1 MKLPILTLA
10 VTAIGALIVA
20 GGFRTPANAEIGEP
34 APAFTAKASSGKT
47 VSLEQYKGKYVVLEW
62 WNEGCPFVKKHYN
75 SGNMQATQKWAKE
88 KGVVWLTVVS
98 SAEGKQGY
106 LTADEAN
113 ARFKER
119 NMASEAI
126 LLDPEGTL
134 GHLYGAKTTPH
145 MFVIDPKGTLIYN
158 GAIDDKPTTDLADV
172 KTAKNYVK
180 AAIDEAMA
188 GKEVST
194 PTSRPYGCSMKYK
207 D

>member
-1 MKLPILTLA
+1 MIRTSIA
-10 VTAIGALIVA
+10 IVA
-20 GGFRTPANAEIGEP
+20 AASMLIAAGFRNAPVAEVGQP
-34 APAFTAKASSGKT
+34 APNFTVKASSGKA
-47 VSLEQYKGKYVVLEW
+47 VSLDQYKGKYVVLEW

-75 SGNMQATQKWAKE
+75 SGNMQASQKWAKDQ
-88 KGVVWLTVVS
+88 GVIWLTVVS

-106 LTADEAN
+106 VTAEEAN
-113 ARFKER
+113 ARYKER

-126 LLDPEGTL
+126 LLDPEGSL

-145 MFVIDPKGTLIYN
+145 MFVISPKGVLIYN

-180 AAIDEAMA
+180 AAIEESKA